1 MTQEEIKD
9 ICLSHGIEPK
19 GAELFN
25 EDYIISA
32 TGDLIC
38 SPNWGYSIWDNALL
52 DVDWMN
58 HLQHKNWYDVRTFLP
73 AYVEALCRQGKRLV
87 MSMVSGRRIIIE
99 PFKLRADKVEME
111 NMIVLLGSITKK
123 I

>member
-9 ICLSHGIEPK
+9 ICELHGIEPR
-19 GAELFN
+19 GAEMFN
-25 EDYIISA
+25 EDYIISK

-38 SPNWGYSIWDNALL
+38 GLNWGYSIWDNALL
-52 DVDWMN
+52 ETDWLN
-58 HLQHKNWYDVRTFLP
+58 HLQYKNWFDVRTFLP
-73 AYVEALCRQGKRLV
+73 AYIEALCRQDKKKV

-99 PFKLRADKVEME
+99 PFKLRADKVAME
-111 NMIVLLGSITKK
+111 NMIVLLESITKK